1 MFLRRR
7 MPNTPADVGPR
18 TARRTKPA
26 YRHPVLT
33 VLELCAI
40 LPIRDCASSIRTVV
54 WVLAEVAL
62 RLGSARVAGE
72 VILLGAGM
80 DVVAPTWVHP
90 EGLLA
95 EAGIWDRL
103 LGVAV
108 EA

>member
-7 MPNTPADVGPR
+7 MPNTPADAGPR

-26 YRHPVLT
+26 YRHPALT

-40 LPIRDCASSIRTVV
+40 LPIRDYASSIRTVV

-72 VILLGAGM
+72 VILLGADM
-80 DVVAPTWVHP
+80 DVVVPTRVHP
-90 EGLLA
+90 GVLLA
-95 EAGIWDRL
+95 EVGIWDRL

-108 EA
+108 EV